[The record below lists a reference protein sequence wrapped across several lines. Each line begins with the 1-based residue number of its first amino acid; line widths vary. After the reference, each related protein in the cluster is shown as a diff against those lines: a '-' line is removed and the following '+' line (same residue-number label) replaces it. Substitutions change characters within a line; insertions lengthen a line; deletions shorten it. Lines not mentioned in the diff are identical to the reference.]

1 MTTQG
6 PVTLDFVVSLLHAY
20 LERSALPPAVE
31 LSCLRAAAE
40 LQRAGA
46 TVTQLPPGSNGV
58 TLGDVTV
65 AIDRL
70 PAAVFNTD
78 PVLNAVAELST
89 AVSILE
95 TS

>member
-1 MTTQG
+1 MTAPG
-6 PVTLDFVVSLLHAY
+6 PPTLGLVASLLHAY
-20 LERSALPPAVE
+20 LERSDLPPAVE

-46 TVTQLPPGSNGV
+46 TVTLLPHGPDRV
-58 TLGDVTV
+58 ALADITA

-78 PVLNAVAELST
+78 PVLNAVAELTT
-89 AVSILE
+89 AAGALE